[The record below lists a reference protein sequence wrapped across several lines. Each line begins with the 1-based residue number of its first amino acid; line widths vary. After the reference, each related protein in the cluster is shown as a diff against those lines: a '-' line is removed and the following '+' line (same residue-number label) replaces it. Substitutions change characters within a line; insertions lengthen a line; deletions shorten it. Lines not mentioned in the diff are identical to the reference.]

1 MEASCRGM
9 LCEEKGV
16 ERCVDFFFFFLLENK
31 KSIIS
36 LSMLRLWDGAV
47 ISCSL
52 WRDAS
57 KAGSC

>member
-1 MEASCRGM
+1 MEASCRAM
-9 LCEEKGV
+9 LGEEKGV
-16 ERCVDFFFFFLLENK
+16 ERCVVFFFFLLENK